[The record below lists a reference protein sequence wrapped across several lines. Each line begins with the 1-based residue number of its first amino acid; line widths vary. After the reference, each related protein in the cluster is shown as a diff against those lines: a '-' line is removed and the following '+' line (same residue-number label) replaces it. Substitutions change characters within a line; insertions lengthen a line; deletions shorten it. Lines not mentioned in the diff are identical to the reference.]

1 MVRLS
6 FWWIADT
13 GLRLYHC
20 QRCALCFKQD
30 RALVDGQRT
39 EVVTLHTTTSV
50 FVQGAL
56 CVCQGRELASEP
68 LQNCLARRVVPSG
81 QGQFLEEGKRRG
93 LRSVVLKSPPF
104 SQRSGIAD
112 PGPQH
117 AQSICSLA
125 SLLSPEPQTADPIG
139 KA

>member
-56 CVCQGRELASEP
+56 SALAQALPQPPRPPRASHAAVMT
-68 LQNCLARRVVPSG
+68 CGARLAALAG
-81 QGQFLEEGKRRG
+81 TGAGWIT
-93 LRSVVLKSPPF
+93 LRPGF
-104 SQRSGIAD
+104 SW
-112 PGPQH
+112 
-117 AQSICSLA
+117 
-125 SLLSPEPQTADPIG
+125 G
-139 KA
+139 KAG